1 MSTRAFVYLTAHT
14 AKNRVL
20 SRLRRARNPRYALAL
35 ILGGGYL
42 WFVYLRPV
50 SHMRSAPSSGI
61 NTSSAMWMI
70 IGTAFLLVMTGIA
83 WFVPN
88 GPSNLA
94 LDKAE
99 SSFIVPGPVSRR
111 GLVGYKLL
119 RAQVAI
125 VMTVVVWTVLLRR
138 GQSAL
143 PLPLR
148 AIGVWM
154 FFTTT
159 NLHRTGAEIVRAAW
173 AVRGE
178 GALRK
183 HWVATGAI
191 IAIIIGLA
199 ISLGIGHDSIVIA
212 SRSGFKPAMIAI
224 AAAMATGPA
233 DVVLWPIHSVLG
245 PMIAGTTAQWVS
257 AFPAGVVVLAVHV
270 FWVSRVD
277 DEAVDAAVIRA
288 TERMEV
294 ARSRV
299 DQRKVEG
306 RTVRPRPDVV
316 LKTMALA
323 PTGWPATAIV
333 WKNALA
339 MRRKTRSTFAM
350 LVILAALPITIGEV
364 SGGNGAGIFGGT
376 AIAAI
381 AMAGIL
387 LLAGPLV
394 LRNDLRDDMLN
405 ITALKLLPLRG
416 RTIVAAEVLSVVVPL
431 ALIQSFFVILA
442 GVTALYSPHPPLGSI
457 ATVALLVLT
466 LPAMLV
472 VSASFVT
479 IQNAAPVLFPAWT
492 KLGALTSG
500 GMEAMGQMMIVVALV
515 LILMLLMLIVPV
527 SVAGGIIV
535 AGRAH
540 LVTSSVAGLGIGLV
554 ILGGEVAGLVA
565 LLGRALERTEPSDVP
580 A

>member
-1 MSTRAFVYLTAHT
+1 MSARAFVYLTTHT

-20 SRLRRARNPRYALAL
+20 SRLRRAKNPRYALAL
-35 ILGGGYL
+35 ILGAGYL
-42 WFVYLRPV
+42 WMVYLRPV
-50 SHMRSAPSSGI
+50 SQFRSAPATGAS
-61 NTSSAMWMI
+61 TTSAMWLI

-99 SSFIVPGPVSRR
+99 LSFIVPGPVSRR

-119 RAQVAI
+119 RAQMAI
-125 VMTVVVWTVLLRR
+125 LTTVVIWTVLLRR
-138 GQSAL
+138 GQTGL

-148 AIGVWM
+148 ALGVWM

-173 AVRGE
+173 AVRGS

-183 HWVATGAI
+183 HWIATGAI

-199 ISLGIGHDSIVIA
+199 VSLGISHDSIVVGWQG
-212 SRSGFKPAMIAI
+212 GFKATMSAI
-224 AAAMATGPA
+224 AAALAAGPA
-233 DVVLWPIHSVLG
+233 KVVLWPIHSVLG

-257 AFPAGVVVLAVHV
+257 AFPAALAVLAVHL

-294 ARSRV
+294 MRSRV
-299 DQRKVEG
+299 DQRKSAG
-306 RTVRPRPDVV
+306 LAVRSKPDVV
-316 LKTMALA
+316 LKTLPLA
-323 PTGWPATAIV
+323 SAGWPATAIV
-333 WKNALA
+333 WKNVLA
-339 MRRKTRSTFAM
+339 MRRKTRNALTM
-350 LVILAALPITIGEV
+350 LLVLASVPIVTGVLTARES
-364 SGGNGAGIFGGT
+364 SGFGGVAVGAT
-376 AIAAI
+376 V
-381 AMAGIL
+381 MAIL
-387 LLAGPLV
+387 LLFAGPLV

-416 RTIVAAEVLSVVVPL
+416 RTIVGAEVLSVVVPL

-442 GVTALYSPHPPLGSI
+442 SVSALYSPQPPFGSI
-457 ATVALLVLT
+457 ETVVLVVLA

-472 VSASFVT
+472 VNAAFVT
-479 IQNAAPVLFPAWT
+479 VQNAAPVLFPAWT
-492 KLGALTSG
+492 KLGALTSA

-515 LILMLLMLIVPV
+515 LILMLLMVLVPG
-527 SVAGGIIV
+527 SVAAGIIF

-540 LVTSSVAGLGIGLV
+540 LVPSFAFGVGIGLI
-554 ILGGEVAGLVA
+554 ILGAEVAGLIA
-565 LLGRALERTEPSDVP
+565 ILGRALERTEPSDVP
-580 A
+580 T